1 MVSDADIPTPIDLRD
16 RTVAA
21 AWAAAA
27 DVKRPWR
34 AELRAHIG
42 QLCGDARRVLE
53 LGAGPGQLAEAILE
67 TGAIERYTLL
77 DFSPPMLDMSR
88 TRLGRAPVDY
98 LERDFTRAEWSAGL
112 AGYDAVVAMQSVHEL
127 RHKRHAA
134 GLYARVREVLRPGGR
149 LIVCDHEPAACD
161 RSRALY
167 ATIEEQHAAFA
178 DAGFTDITTS
188 LVLRGLYVCAGRRA
202 R

>member
-34 AELRAHIG
+34 AEIRAHIG
-42 QLCGDARRVLE
+42 ALCGDTKRVLE

-67 TGAIERYTLL
+67 GRAIERYTLV
-77 DFSPPMLDMSR
+77 DFSSPMLEMSR
-88 TRLGRAPVDY
+88 TRLGAAPVDY
-98 LERDFTRAEWSAGL
+98 LERDFTRASWAAGL
-112 AGYDAVVAMQSVHEL
+112 TGYDAVVAMQSVHEL

-134 GLYARVREVLRPGGR
+134 GLYARVREVLRPGGV
-149 LIVCDHEPAACD
+149 LIVCDHEPAACE

-167 ATIEEQHAAFA
+167 ATVEEQHIAFA
-178 DAGFTDITTS
+178 EAGFDQVTTS
-188 LVLRGLYVCAGRRA
+188 LVLRGLYVCTGRRA
-202 R
+202 A

>member
-34 AELRAHIG
+34 AEIRAHIG
-42 QLCGDARRVLE
+42 QLCGSAQRVLE
-53 LGAGPGQLAEAILE
+53 LGPGPGQLAEAILAA
-67 TGAIERYTLL
+67 GAVERYTLV
-77 DFSPPMLDMSR
+77 DFSSPMLAMSR
-88 TRLGRAPVDY
+88 TRLGAAPVDY
-98 LERDFTRAEWSAGL
+98 LERDFTRADWTAGL
-112 AGYDAVVAMQSVHEL
+112 TGYDAVVAMQSVHEL

-134 GLYARVREVLRPGGR
+134 SLYARVRQVLRPGGV
-149 LIVCDHEPAACD
+149 LIVCDHEPAECE

-167 ATIEEQHAAFA
+167 ATPEEQHTAFA
-178 DAGFTDITTS
+178 EAGFGQVTTS
-188 LVLRGLYVCAGRRA
+188 LVLRGLYVCSGRQA
-202 R
+202 A